1 MTRLLLSLFV
11 LLCGS
16 VALAQPDEEGTKDHP
31 DIPRFPG
38 YYIHWAAEKE
48 FTTLE
53 LPLDDND
60 KVLTKEGKLVHVE
73 YRLKDGAKQ
82 PGSVELLRNSEN
94 AFKKRGGKALY
105 KHDDGSSAIGTFVM
119 PLGTSERYL
128 LLNVGPGSYNL
139 QILDVKAME
148 QKIEVSASEMRD
160 ALDNQGFIA
169 LYGILFDTGKDTIK
183 PESAALL
190 AEIVKLLDGTKTL
203 KLAIEGHTDNVGKAA
218 ANQTLSKQR
227 AESVKKYLVAKGIA
241 GARLTTAG
249 HGDKKPVADNRTEEG
264 RAKNR
269 RVELVKK

>member
-1 MTRLLLSLFV
+1 MTRFLLSLFV
-11 LLCGS
+11 LLFGA

-31 DIPRFPG
+31 DVPRFPG
-38 YYIHWAAEKE
+38 YYIHWASEKE

-60 KVLTKEGKLVHVE
+60 KFLTKEGKLVRVD
-73 YRLKDGAKQ
+73 YRLKDDAKQ
-82 PGSVELLRNSEN
+82 PGSIELLRNYEN
-94 AFKKRGGKALY
+94 AFKKRGGKTLY

-119 PLGTSERYL
+119 PLGASERYL
-128 LLNVGPGSYNL
+128 LLHVGPGSYSL
-139 QILDVKAME
+139 EILDVKLME

-160 ALDNQGFIA
+160 ALDSQGFIA

-190 AEIVKLLDGTKTL
+190 AEIVKLLDGNKAL

-227 AESVKKYLVAKGIA
+227 ADSVKKYLVAKGIA

-249 HGDKKPVADNRTEEG
+249 HGDKKPVADNRTEDG